1 MLARLLGFAVGLVG
15 SMGVA
20 MAAPVSFFPDA
31 SGAITFVMPSG
42 NVACIYTPAGG
53 SSVYTPLD
61 GGPEL
66 SCDRAEP
73 TYLRFTLAASGPAQ
87 VTGDVG
93 DPGCCGGSNSFAYG
107 ASWTMAPF
115 SCTSASTG
123 ITCKRGGNGFS
134 IAKAKIEAH

>member
-1 MLARLLGFAVGLVG
+1 MLTRLASFGLAL
-15 SMGVA
+15 VA
-20 MAAPVSFFPDA
+20 ATSLATAAPVAFAPDA

-53 SSVYTPLD
+53 SSVYTPMD

-73 TYLRFTLAASGPAQ
+73 TYLRFTLAASGPTS
-87 VTGDVG
+87 VIGNVG

-107 ASWTMAPF
+107 QTWHMAPF
-115 SCTSASTG
+115 SCTSAPTG
-123 ITCKRGGNGFS
+123 LVCKRGGNGFTIS
-134 IAKAKIEAH
+134 KGKIEAH